1 MVSLA
6 LANNAPM
13 SQTARAAIT
22 QELSALKQYL
32 VTTRSQDIA
41 LLAKIENLMERINVA
56 ATSPIEVVRSEK
68 EVTLE
73 SARVAL

>member
-32 VTTRSQDIA
+32 VTMGSQDIA
-41 LLAKIENLMERINVA
+41 LLAKVENLLERINLA
-56 ATSPIEVVRSEK
+56 AVHTVEVVHSEK
-68 EVTLE
+68 EVTLKT
-73 SARVAL
+73 ARIVL

>member
-6 LANNAPM
+6 LANNSPT